1 MSDYFYLDVEIKLA
15 EEPNQ
20 LSALY
25 LKGSIERSLTKVFG
39 EIGGQTEVDLLKFD
53 AQRKRIILRVPKEFY
68 VKLRAAITLIGEF
81 QGVPCNFQDKVI
93 FATAED
99 HATPSKVELPE
110 SEPRPGLIL
119 ENGDINWN
127 CPCLGGMAIGPCGN
141 EFREAFSC
149 FHYSQAQPKGSD
161 CYEAFSTMNECMRN
175 YPGVYKQ
182 NLNEDE
188 DEESGAGVASMIAD
202 EGEEEDDV
210 DAPPPAKAESESKTV
225 ATKAN

>member
-1 MSDYFYLDVEIKLA
+1 MSLCKSYGK
-15 EEPNQ
+15 
-20 LSALY
+20 
-25 LKGSIERSLTKVFG
+25 
-39 EIGGQTEVDLLKFD
+39 
-53 AQRKRIILRVPKEFY
+53 
-68 VKLRAAITLIGEF
+68 
-81 QGVPCNFQDKVI
+81 DKVI
-93 FATAED
+93 FATKED

-188 DEESGAGVASMIAD
+188 EDENGAGVASMIAD

-210 DAPPPAKAESESKTV
+210 DDVPVKTESESKAVTTQ
-225 ATKAN
+225 AK

>member
-1 MSDYFYLDVEIKLA
+1 KLA
-15 EEPNQ
+15 SKSTQVTAPYVK
-20 LSALY
+20 AR
-25 LKGSIERSLTKVFG
+25 IDRSLTKIFG
-39 EIGGQTEVDLLKFD
+39 EIGGQTEVELLKFD
-53 AQRKRIILRVPKEFY
+53 EQRHHIILRVPKEFY
-68 VKLRAAITLIGEF
+68 VKLRAAITLIGEYH
-81 QGVPCNFQDKVI
+81 GVPCHFQSYGKDKVI

-182 NLNEDE
+182 NLNEED
-188 DEESGAGVASMIAD
+188 DEENGAGVASMIAD

-210 DAPPPAKAESESKTV
+210 DEMPVKAEGESKTV